1 MPPNGYGPRVHKRLV
16 LRIYLIGLAQI
27 AALAATLYIAREATR
42 PRNFP
47 HAAETQ
53 FLIDQVLDQAAEPK
67 ELQARLDQLLEH
79 TRIRVELLDKSG
91 KAVASTQPAGPPTFL
106 HTEMTW
112 RGGAARVQ
120 LPAAPPPP
128 GGAPIVLLVA
138 SLVLVGI
145 SAVLTAAWLGRPLAK
160 LSATARALG
169 GGDLTARASLQRN
182 DELGDV
188 AVAFDE
194 MAGRIE
200 QLVRGQRELL
210 ANVSH
215 ELRTPLARI
224 RMALDLAAEGSA
236 EEAAEQLSGIAGD
249 LAELERL
256 TNDILASARLELASG
271 APPLRLTRST
281 IRQLLQ
287 DAGTRFRVKYP
298 GRALTIDD
306 QSGSIEV
313 EIDRM
318 LLRRAIDNLLDNA
331 ARYSDAA
338 ITLAVFAEKTHLV
351 LEVRDT
357 GVGIAAEDL
366 PRLFTPFFRA
376 DRSRGRKSGG
386 LGLGLVLSRRIL
398 EAHLGTLDLTSEPG
412 KGTTARAR
420 VPLAS

>member
-1 MPPNGYGPRVHKRLV
+1 LVHKRLV
-16 LRIYLIGLAQI
+16 FRIYLIGLAQM
-27 AALAATLYIAREATR
+27 AALAVTLNVVREASR
-42 PRNFP
+42 SRSP
-47 HAAETQ
+47 HLAETRY
-53 FLIDQVLDQAAEPK
+53 LISLVTAGTVDPK
-67 ELQARLDQLLEH
+67 ELQKRLADLHQSTLVD
-79 TRIRVELLDKSG
+79 VELRDKQG
-91 KAVASTQPAGPPTFL
+91 ALVAATGPLNTQGPPHSQFEWAGGTATIALPPLPMPAGGPVVF
-106 HTEMTW
+106 
-112 RGGAARVQ
+112 
-120 LPAAPPPP
+120 
-128 GGAPIVLLVA
+128 IVA

-145 SAVLTAAWLGRPLAK
+145 SALLTATWLGRPLVK
-160 LSATARALG
+160 LSAAARALG
-169 GGDLTARASLQRN
+169 SGDLTARANLQRR

-188 AVAFDE
+188 SVAFDE

-287 DAGTRFRVKYP
+287 DAETRFHSKYP

-306 QSGSIEV
+306 QSGAMEV

-338 ITLAVFAEKTHLV
+338 IQLLVFAEKSHLV
-351 LEVRDT
+351 LEIRDT

-366 PRLFTPFFRA
+366 PRIFTPFFRA
-376 DRSRGRKSGG
+376 DRSRGRRSGG

-398 EAHLGTLDLTSEPG
+398 EAHLGTLTLASEPG

-420 VPLAS
+420 VPLAGAETHAS